1 MAQAAATSPA
11 AIGFARDVVNLGK
24 PRVTTLV
31 LFTTAT
37 GIWLAPS
44 TGAALATTLSFLFAT
59 SILVASANTLN
70 CWVERKS
77 DGLMHRTMNRPLPA
91 GRLAPGFAL
100 VWGSVLGLLALVLL
114 QLTSNTLTVALGAIA
129 LLTYVLIYTPLKK
142 VSPAALY
149 IGAIPGAIPPLMGW
163 TFATGGLDRPGWFL
177 FALLFIW
184 QIPHFIAISVY
195 LEEDYRRGGLQVL
208 PVARGG
214 PAAWRQMILTSAI
227 LLALSL
233 AAVPLGIA
241 GSVYLVVAALA
252 GAVFVHGAWQGS
264 KTGTTKA
271 GRRVFLIS
279 IIHLV
284 AVVTALILDAN

>member
-1 MAQAAATSPA
+1 MAHAAATSPA
-11 AIGFARDVVNLGK
+11 AIGFARDIVNLGK

-31 LFTTAT
+31 IFTTAT

-44 TGAALATTLSFLFAT
+44 NGATLATTLSFLFAT
-59 SILVASANTLN
+59 SLLVASANTLN

-91 GRLAPGFAL
+91 GRLAPQVAL
-100 VWGSVLGLLALVLL
+100 IWGTVLGFLALVLL
-114 QLTSNTLTVALGAIA
+114 QLISNTLTAALGALA
-129 LLTYVLIYTPLKK
+129 LLTYVLIYTPLKR

-149 IGAIPGAIPPLMGW
+149 VGAVPGAIPPLMGW
-163 TFATGGLDRPGWFL
+163 TFATGGLDVPGGFL

-208 PVARGG
+208 PVAHGG
-214 PAAWRQMILTSAI
+214 PAAWRQMIWSSAV
-227 LLALSL
+227 LLAVSV

-241 GSVYLVVAALA
+241 GPVYLAVALAA
-252 GAVFVHGAWQGS
+252 GAVFVHGAWKGS
-264 KTGTTKA
+264 KTGTAKA
-271 GRRVFLIS
+271 GRRVFAIS
-279 IIHLV
+279 ILHLIV
-284 AVVTALILDAN
+284 VVTALILDAG